1 MRQVGLE
8 ASEVSSILRTIHRMS
23 DITDKKQEQDVAME
37 GGEATAGVVAEQT
50 IIAQS
55 EEEAQEEEEDDEE
68 EDLDKEKIKILP
80 QATSED
86 GTSASFQIAN
96 EDHTLGNVL
105 RYIIMKNP
113 DVEFCGYSI
122 PHPSED
128 FLNIRIQTYGDITAV
143 DALKKGLQDMLDMC
157 DVVEEKFTQKIR
169 EM

>member
-1 MRQVGLE
+1 
-8 ASEVSSILRTIHRMS
+8 MS

-37 GGEATAGVVAEQT
+37 GGEATAGVAVEQASVA
-50 IIAQS
+50 S
-55 EEEAQEEEEDDEE
+55 EQEEEDQDSQDDE
-68 EDLDKEKIKILP
+68 LDKEKIKILP

-113 DVEFCGYSI
+113 EVEFCGYSI

-143 DALKKGLQDMLDMC
+143 DALKKGLQDMMDMC
-157 DVVEEKFTQKIR
+157 DAVEEKFTQRIR

>member
-1 MRQVGLE
+1 
-8 ASEVSSILRTIHRMS
+8 MS
-23 DITDKKQEQDVAME
+23 DVAAKNETQQQDVEMT
-37 GGEATAGVVAEQT
+37 GGEATAGVVPQQAIIEPSEQDDD
-50 IIAQS
+50 
-55 EEEAQEEEEDDEE
+55 EDEDDEE
-68 EDLDKEKIKILP
+68 DELDKEKIKILP

-113 DVEFCGYSI
+113 EVEFCGYSI

-143 DALKKGLQDMLDMC
+143 DALKKGLQDMMDMC
-157 DVVEEKFTQKIR
+157 DVVEEKFTQRIR
-169 EM
+169 EL